1 MENCLIASVSLQ
13 MHARADVEKSAD
25 VMLASGME
33 TKNQNQMALA
43 LQVSKKTLI
52 CLLLFL

>member
-1 MENCLIASVSLQ
+1 

-52 CLLLFL
+52 CLLLFLLLIGQADQGII